1 MDAGM
6 PPDVAQLS
14 LWQVERALAS
24 LSDGEKIA
32 LMKIARLYARK
43 TPYDKEDLVQ
53 EAFARVIS
61 GRRAWTKGIGPVLFL
76 GGVIRS
82 IAWEWKSEGP
92 LHGTPLTDSQTE
104 ERNANAAID
113 AAKIVALFD
122 DDPVA
127 RNMVAAMM
135 EGARGEELQ
144 AISRLGK
151 VAYESKRTKI
161 RRRVEKF
168 YDAKP

>member
-1 MDAGM
+1 MS
-6 PPDVAQLS
+6 PDIARLS
-14 LWQVERALAS
+14 LCQVERVLAS
-24 LSDGEKIA
+24 LSDGEMIA

-43 TPYDKEDLVQ
+43 TPYDKEDLIQ
-53 EAFARVIS
+53 EAFARVLS
-61 GRRAWTKGIGPVLFL
+61 GRRAWTKGTGAVLFL

-92 LHGTPLTDSQTE
+92 LDATPSTDLKME
-104 ERNANAAID
+104 ERNAHAAID
-113 AAKIVALFD
+113 ATKVVALFD

-127 RNMVAAMM
+127 RNMVTAMM
-135 EGARGEELQ
+135 DGARGEELQ
-144 AISRLGK
+144 AMSGLGK

-168 YDAKP
+168 FDAEP

>member
-1 MDAGM
+1 MS
-6 PPDVAQLS
+6 PDIVQLS

-24 LSDGEKIA
+24 LSKGEKIA

-53 EAFARVIS
+53 EALARVLG
-61 GRRAWTKGIGPVLFL
+61 GRRAWTKGTGPVLFL

-92 LHGTPLTDSQTE
+92 PHGTPSTDLNME

-113 AAKIVALFD
+113 AARSA
-122 DDPVA
+122 
-127 RNMVAAMM
+127 
-135 EGARGEELQ
+135 
-144 AISRLGK
+144 S
-151 VAYESKRTKI
+151 TW
-161 RRRVEKF
+161 
-168 YDAKP
+168 

>member
-1 MDAGM
+1 MSADIAR
-6 PPDVAQLS
+6 LS
-14 LWQVERALAS
+14 LCEVERALAS
-24 LSDGEKIA
+24 LSDGEMIA

-43 TPYDKEDLVQ
+43 TSYDKEDLIQ
-53 EAFARVIS
+53 EAFARVLS
-61 GRRAWTKGIGPVLFL
+61 GRRAWTKGTDPVLFL

-82 IAWEWKSEGP
+82 IAWEWKNEGP
-92 LHGTPLTDSQTE
+92 PDGQPSTDLQIE

-122 DDPVA
+122 DDLVA

-135 EGARGEELQ
+135 DGARGEELQ
-144 AISRLGK
+144 AISGLGK

-168 YDAKP
+168 FDAEP